1 MYCRRRLEAKNLAIA
16 YTAGMKALIIGNG
29 IAGVSV
35 AAALRRLEADPGRL
49 SIDIYTKEPYELYS
63 RIRLPE
69 VFRTRLDSSD
79 IKMYQPGWYEQR
91 RIRVH
96 KSREVARLDR
106 AGKRIV
112 LQDGSAE
119 AYDKLV
125 LCLGADSAC
134 PPIRNVGLE
143 GIFTIREYGDAD
155 ALRRY
160 LQSGIRRLVVVGGG
174 LLGLEAAFH
183 LRSPALDGL
192 TVIEQAERL
201 LARQLDATG
210 AGMLKRLVQKWPC
223 EVLTGTSISEFQ
235 GGARV
240 EGVRLAD
247 GRELAAQTVLI
258 SAGIRPR
265 IELAREAGLAV
276 NRGVVVDERLRTSDP
291 DIYASGDLAEFQGV
305 VWGIIPAAL
314 DHAPVVAHNLLGA
327 GEERAYRQTIPQNTL
342 KVAGIELTSMGEV
355 NLLDGPG
362 FEEVRRLDEAGE
374 RYEKWVFRDGTL
386 TGCIL
391 LGSKANLA
399 FARRSVGSRVDPAE
413 VQALPWQ
420 DHW

>member
-1 MYCRRRLEAKNLAIA
+1 
-16 YTAGMKALIIGNG
+16 MKVLIIGNG

-35 AAALRRLEADPGRL
+35 AAALRRLEADPDRL
-49 SIDIYTKEPYELYS
+49 RIDIYTKEPYELYS

-69 VFRTRLDSSD
+69 IFRSRLEPSD
-79 IKMYQPGWYEQR
+79 LRMYQPEWYEQR

-106 AGKRIV
+106 PAKRIV
-112 LQDGSAE
+112 LQDGLEE

-134 PPIRNVGLE
+134 PPIRNIGLE

-160 LQSGIRRLVVVGGG
+160 LQAGVRGLVVVGGG

-183 LRSPALDGL
+183 LRSPALERL
-192 TVIEQAERL
+192 AIIEQAERL

-210 AGMLKRLVQKWPC
+210 AGMLKRLVEKWPC
-223 EVLTGTSISEFQ
+223 EVLTGKSISSFL
-235 GGARV
+235 GSGRV

-247 GRELAAQTVLI
+247 GRELPAQTVLV

-265 IELAREAGLAV
+265 VELAREAGLAV
-276 NRGVVVDERLRTSDP
+276 NRGVVVDEHLRSSDP
-291 DIYASGDLAEFQGV
+291 DIYVAGDLVEFQGV

-327 GEERAYRQTIPQNTL
+327 GEALAYRQTIPQNTL
-342 KVAGIELTSMGEV
+342 KVAGIELTSIGEV
-355 NLLDGPG
+355 NLLDEPG
-362 FEEVRRLDEAGE
+362 YQVFQRQDEPGE
-374 RYEKWVFRDGTL
+374 RYEKWVFRDGKL
-386 TGCIL
+386 AGCIL
-391 LGSKANLA
+391 LGSRANLA
-399 FARRSVGSRVDPAE
+399 YARRSVGRQVSPAE
-413 VQALPWQ
+413 VQALPW
-420 DHW
+420 

>member
-1 MYCRRRLEAKNLAIA
+1 LRQDEAVR
-16 YTAGMKALIIGNG
+16 ALIVGNG

-35 AAALRRLEADPGRL
+35 AAALRRLEPDPERL
-49 SIDIYTKEPYELYS
+49 RIDIYTKEPYELYS

-69 VFRTRLDSSD
+69 IFRSRLDFAD
-79 IKMYQPGWYEQR
+79 IKMYQPEWYGQR
-91 RIRVH
+91 SIRVH
-96 KSREVARLDR
+96 KSRQVVRLDR

-112 LQDGSAE
+112 LRDGQE
-119 AYDKLV
+119 EPYDKLV

-134 PPIRNVGLE
+134 PPIRNVFQK

-155 ALRRY
+155 ALRSY
-160 LQSGIRRLVVVGGG
+160 LQSGVRRLVVVGGG

-183 LRSPALDGL
+183 LRSPTLEGL
-192 TVIEQAERL
+192 TVIEQADRL

-210 AGMLKRLVQKWPC
+210 AAILKRLVEQWPC
-223 EVLTGTSISEFQ
+223 EVLTGRSISAFLGQ
-235 GGARV
+235 GRV

-247 GRELAAQTVLI
+247 GRELEAQTVLI

-276 NRGVVVDERLRTSDP
+276 NRGVVVDEHLRSSDP
-291 DIYASGDLAEFQGV
+291 DIFVAGDLAEFQGV

-327 GEERAYRQTIPQNTL
+327 GEPRSYRQTIPQNTL
-342 KVAGIELTSMGEV
+342 KVAGIELSSIGDV

-362 FEEVRRLDEAGE
+362 YQEFRRQDEPGG

-386 TGCIL
+386 VGSIL
-391 LGSKANLA
+391 LGSKINLA
-399 FARRSVGSRVDPAE
+399 YARRAVGTRMDPAE
-413 VQALPWQ
+413 VRALPW
-420 DHW
+420 